1 MSKNN
6 VHIDRL
12 EIRMKGI
19 SPEAARA
26 SANGLGSEV
35 LESLG
40 AIANQNGSK
49 RGARIGKIDAGHLNV
64 NSTTGSAGLRQRI
77 AQQVA
82 NSVRSRMK

>member
-1 MSKNN
+1 MSRNN

-26 SANGLGSEV
+26 AANGLGSEV

-40 AIANQNGSK
+40 SIANGSK
-49 RGARIGKIDAGHLNV
+49 HGARIGRVDAGNLKV
-64 NSTTGSAGLRQRI
+64 DSGSGSAGLRQQI
-77 AQQVA
+77 AQRVA
-82 NSVRSRMK
+82 NSVQSRMK

>member
-1 MSKNN
+1 MSRNN

-26 SANGLGSEV
+26 SASGLGGEV

-40 AIANQNGSK
+40 SIANGSK
-49 RGARIGKIDAGHLNV
+49 RGARIGKIDAGNLKV
-64 NSTTGSAGLRQRI
+64 DGTTGSAELRQRI